1 METTAVKAQRLLEE
15 VYRQRKGAVDKVPP
29 GYMTVAQYA
38 KIWKMGRTNTEII
51 IKEAVKNKL
60 VKMIRLRQLAGN
72 RLMKINFYG

>member
-1 METTAVKAQRLLEE
+1 METPAVKAQRLLEE

-38 KIWKMGRTNTEII
+38 KLWKMGRTNTEII

-72 RLMKINFYG
+72 HLMKINFYG

>member
-1 METTAVKAQRLLEE
+1 METTAVKAQRLLQE

-38 KIWKMGRTNTEII
+38 KLWKMGRTNTEII

>member
-1 METTAVKAQRLLEE
+1 METPAVKAQRLLQE